1 MKKVIL
7 KSYLGKFVFVT
18 YDGSPYLGFV
28 RDIVYDDIYV
38 SCMHRIGRKEDNC
51 FFWLRKIVD
60 ECRYTLEHVLAIIP
74 QPEKIDRRNSHFKI
88 YESIWKRSWVKK

>member
-7 KSYLGKFVFVT
+7 ESYLGKFVVVT
-18 YDGSPYLGFV
+18 YDGSPYPGFV
-28 RDIVYDDIYV
+28 RDIGYDDIYV

-51 FFWLRKIVD
+51 FFWPRKIVD

-74 QPEKIDRRNSHFKI
+74 EPIKSMKVFGR
-88 YESIWKRSWVKK
+88 RSWLKK